1 MDDFFLITAASST
14 DTVDSFSLGDPHYDI
29 SSPSP
34 ELSPRDRS
42 ILLANLTTS
51 APVNEDR
58 IEGYNTYCVIA

>member
-14 DTVDSFSLGDPHYDI
+14 DTVDSFSLDDPHSDI

-42 ILLANLTTS
+42 ILLAHLTSS